1 MRKRVFITLAITFVF
16 INLLVSQGNYKIM
29 FYNVLN
35 YPIQEPANRIQYL
48 QTILDDY
55 RPDIFMICELNNEE
69 GADNILNIMKEI
81 NDDYER
87 ADFELNSSDNSIG
100 NSNNFQNLIFF
111 NSSKFTLEE
120 QFIIPSIY
128 RDFNHYR
135 LKSTTNT
142 EEIDSVFIEVLVGH
156 LKASSGETNEQ
167 LRLTMVNDLL
177 DYVNTMPSDSN
188 IVFGGDL
195 NVYTFNEPAFL
206 ELLDTSNNIVFADP
220 ANRLGNWHNN
230 SSFIDMFTQSTR
242 THSGLGGAS
251 GGFDDRFDFVLTS
264 SNMLTN
270 SDIYYVDNS
279 YEVYGNN
286 ANFNCYN
293 QSINSSNCDGDDYN
307 QIIRNALYNMS
318 DHLPV
323 TLELQLNETLNNKD
337 VSDDIGFQIM
347 GPNLIS
353 EQLNVK
359 ITTNQAQFLVIYN
372 TLGQVVTTLKIDQL
386 GVAIIDVSKLSSGI
400 YYLTSKTNLSS
411 ILKFIIE

>member
-16 INLLVSQGNYKIM
+16 INLLVSQGNYKLM

-195 NVYTFNEPAFL
+195 NVYTFNEPAFQ

-242 THSGLGGAS
+242 TQSGLGGAS
-251 GGFDDRFDFVLTS
+251 GGFDDRFDFILTS

>member
-1 MRKRVFITLAITFVF
+1 
-16 INLLVSQGNYKIM
+16 M

-195 NVYTFNEPAFL
+195 NVYTFNEPAFQ

-242 THSGLGGAS
+242 TQSGLGGAS

-386 GVAIIDVSKLSSGI
+386 GVVIIDVSKLSSGI

>member
-1 MRKRVFITLAITFVF
+1 
-16 INLLVSQGNYKIM
+16 M

-242 THSGLGGAS
+242 TQSGLGGAS
-251 GGFDDRFDFVLTS
+251 GGFDDRFDFILTS

>member
-16 INLLVSQGNYKIM
+16 INLLVSQGNYKLM

-242 THSGLGGAS
+242 TQSGLGGAS

>member
-1 MRKRVFITLAITFVF
+1 
-16 INLLVSQGNYKIM
+16 M

-69 GADNILNIMKEI
+69 GAYNILNIMKEI

-242 THSGLGGAS
+242 TQSGLGGAS

>member
-1 MRKRVFITLAITFVF
+1 
-16 INLLVSQGNYKIM
+16 M

-206 ELLDTSNNIVFADP
+206 ELLDTNNNIVFADP

-242 THSGLGGAS
+242 TQSGLGGAS

>member
-16 INLLVSQGNYKIM
+16 INLLVSQGNYKLM

-195 NVYTFNEPAFL
+195 NVYTFNEPAFQ

-242 THSGLGGAS
+242 TQSGLGGAS

-353 EQLNVK
+353 EQLHVK

>member
-16 INLLVSQGNYKIM
+16 INLLVSQGNYKLM

-100 NSNNFQNLIFF
+100 NSNNFQNLMFF
-111 NSSKFTLEE
+111 NSSKFILEE

-195 NVYTFNEPAFL
+195 NVYTFNEPAFQ

-242 THSGLGGAS
+242 TQSGLGGAS

>member
-1 MRKRVFITLAITFVF
+1 
-16 INLLVSQGNYKIM
+16 M

-111 NSSKFTLEE
+111 NSSKFTLEK

-195 NVYTFNEPAFL
+195 NVYTFNEPAFQ

-242 THSGLGGAS
+242 TQSGLGGAS

-293 QSINSSNCDGDDYN
+293 QSINSSNCDGDEYN

-353 EQLNVK
+353 EQLHVK

>member
-1 MRKRVFITLAITFVF
+1 
-16 INLLVSQGNYKIM
+16 M

-195 NVYTFNEPAFL
+195 NVYTFNEPAFQ

-242 THSGLGGAS
+242 TQSGLGGAS

>member
-16 INLLVSQGNYKIM
+16 INLLVSQGNYKLM

-195 NVYTFNEPAFL
+195 NVYTFNEPAFQ

-242 THSGLGGAS
+242 TQSGLGGAS

-293 QSINSSNCDGDDYN
+293 QSINSSNCDGDEYN

>member
-16 INLLVSQGNYKIM
+16 INLLVSQGNYKLM

-242 THSGLGGAS
+242 TQSGLGGAS

-293 QSINSSNCDGDDYN
+293 QSINSSNCDGDEYN

-353 EQLNVK
+353 EQLNVE

>member
-1 MRKRVFITLAITFVF
+1 
-16 INLLVSQGNYKIM
+16 M

-242 THSGLGGAS
+242 TQSGLGGAS

-353 EQLNVK
+353 EQLHVK

>member
-16 INLLVSQGNYKIM
+16 INLLVSQGNYKLM

-100 NSNNFQNLIFF
+100 NSNNFQNLMFF
-111 NSSKFTLEE
+111 NSSKFILEE

-195 NVYTFNEPAFL
+195 NVYTFNEPAFQ

-242 THSGLGGAS
+242 TQSGLGGAS
-251 GGFDDRFDFVLTS
+251 GGFDDRFDFILTS

-386 GVAIIDVSKLSSGI
+386 GVVIIDVSKLSSGI

>member
-16 INLLVSQGNYKIM
+16 INLLVSQGNYKLM

-206 ELLDTSNNIVFADP
+206 EILDTSNNIVFADP

-242 THSGLGGAS
+242 TQSGLGGAS

>member
-16 INLLVSQGNYKIM
+16 INLLVSQGNYKLM

-156 LKASSGETNEQ
+156 SKASSGETNEQ

-206 ELLDTSNNIVFADP
+206 ELLDTNNNIVFADP

-242 THSGLGGAS
+242 TQSGLGGAS

>member
-1 MRKRVFITLAITFVF
+1 
-16 INLLVSQGNYKIM
+16 M

-242 THSGLGGAS
+242 TQSGLGGAS

-359 ITTNQAQFLVIYN
+359 ITTNQGQFLVIYN

>member
-16 INLLVSQGNYKIM
+16 INLLVSQGNYKLM

-242 THSGLGGAS
+242 TQSGLGGAS

-293 QSINSSNCDGDDYN
+293 QSINSSNCDGDEYN

>member
-1 MRKRVFITLAITFVF
+1 M
-16 INLLVSQGNYKIM
+16 
-29 FYNVLN
+29 
-35 YPIQEPANRIQYL
+35 
-48 QTILDDY
+48 
-55 RPDIFMICELNNEE
+55 
-69 GADNILNIMKEI
+69 
-81 NDDYER
+81 
-87 ADFELNSSDNSIG
+87 
-100 NSNNFQNLIFF
+100 IFF

-242 THSGLGGAS
+242 TQSGLGGAS

-264 SNMLTN
+264 SNMLK
-270 SDIYYVDNS
+270 S
-279 YEVYGNN
+279 
-286 ANFNCYN
+286 
-293 QSINSSNCDGDDYN
+293 
-307 QIIRNALYNMS
+307 R
-318 DHLPV
+318 
-323 TLELQLNETLNNKD
+323 
-337 VSDDIGFQIM
+337 
-347 GPNLIS
+347 
-353 EQLNVK
+353 
-359 ITTNQAQFLVIYN
+359 
-372 TLGQVVTTLKIDQL
+372 
-386 GVAIIDVSKLSSGI
+386 
-400 YYLTSKTNLSS
+400 
-411 ILKFIIE
+411 

>member
-16 INLLVSQGNYKIM
+16 INLLVSQGNYKLM

-195 NVYTFNEPAFL
+195 NVYTFNEPAFQ

-242 THSGLGGAS
+242 TQSGLGGAS

-386 GVAIIDVSKLSSGI
+386 GVVIIDVSKLSSGI

>member
-16 INLLVSQGNYKIM
+16 INLLVSQGNYKLM

-206 ELLDTSNNIVFADP
+206 ELLDTNNNIVFADP

-242 THSGLGGAS
+242 TQSGLGGAS

>member
-16 INLLVSQGNYKIM
+16 INLLVSQGNYKLM

-195 NVYTFNEPAFL
+195 NVYTFNEPAFQ
-206 ELLDTSNNIVFADP
+206 ELIDTSNNIVFADP

-242 THSGLGGAS
+242 TQSGLGGAS

>member
-16 INLLVSQGNYKIM
+16 INLLVSQGNYKLM

-242 THSGLGGAS
+242 TQSGLGGAS

-386 GVAIIDVSKLSSGI
+386 GVVIIDVSKLSSGI

>member
-1 MRKRVFITLAITFVF
+1 
-16 INLLVSQGNYKIM
+16 M

-242 THSGLGGAS
+242 TQSGLGGAS

-293 QSINSSNCDGDDYN
+293 QSINSSNCDGDEYN

-353 EQLNVK
+353 EQLNVE

>member
-16 INLLVSQGNYKIM
+16 INLLVSQGNYKLM

-69 GADNILNIMKEI
+69 SADNILNIMKEI

-242 THSGLGGAS
+242 TQSGLGGAS

>member
-16 INLLVSQGNYKIM
+16 INLLVSQGNYKLM

-87 ADFELNSSDNSIG
+87 ADFEFNSSDNSIG

-242 THSGLGGAS
+242 TQSGLGGAS

>member
-16 INLLVSQGNYKIM
+16 INLLVSQGNYKLM

-195 NVYTFNEPAFL
+195 NVYTFNEPAFQ
-206 ELLDTSNNIVFADP
+206 ELIDTSNNIVFADP

-242 THSGLGGAS
+242 TQSGLGGAS

-293 QSINSSNCDGDDYN
+293 QSINSSNCDGDEYN

>member
-16 INLLVSQGNYKIM
+16 INLLVSQGNYKLM

-100 NSNNFQNLIFF
+100 NSNNFQNLMFF
-111 NSSKFTLEE
+111 NSSKFILEE

-195 NVYTFNEPAFL
+195 NVYTFNEPAFQ

-242 THSGLGGAS
+242 TQSGLGGAS

-386 GVAIIDVSKLSSGI
+386 GVVIIDVSKLSSGI

>member
-16 INLLVSQGNYKIM
+16 INLLVSQGNYKLM

-195 NVYTFNEPAFL
+195 NVYTFNEPAFQ

-242 THSGLGGAS
+242 TQSGLGGAS

>member
-16 INLLVSQGNYKIM
+16 INLLVSQGNYKLM

-142 EEIDSVFIEVLVGH
+142 EEIDSVFIEVLVRH

-242 THSGLGGAS
+242 TQSGLGGAS

>member
-1 MRKRVFITLAITFVF
+1 
-16 INLLVSQGNYKIM
+16 LLVSQGNYKLM

-206 ELLDTSNNIVFADP
+206 ELLDTNNNIVFADP

-242 THSGLGGAS
+242 TQSGLGGAS

>member
-16 INLLVSQGNYKIM
+16 INLLVSQGNYKLM

-242 THSGLGGAS
+242 TQSGLGGAS

-347 GPNLIS
+347 N
-353 EQLNVK
+353 N
-359 ITTNQAQFLVIYN
+359 
-372 TLGQVVTTLKIDQL
+372 
-386 GVAIIDVSKLSSGI
+386 
-400 YYLTSKTNLSS
+400 
-411 ILKFIIE
+411 

>member
-16 INLLVSQGNYKIM
+16 INLLVSQGNYKLM

-100 NSNNFQNLIFF
+100 NSNNFQNLMFF
-111 NSSKFTLEE
+111 NSSKFILEE

-195 NVYTFNEPAFL
+195 NVYTFNEPAFQ

-242 THSGLGGAS
+242 TQSGLGGAS
-251 GGFDDRFDFVLTS
+251 GGFDDRFDFILTS

-353 EQLNVK
+353 EQLHVK

-386 GVAIIDVSKLSSGI
+386 GVVIIDVSKLSSGI

>member
-1 MRKRVFITLAITFVF
+1 MF
-16 INLLVSQGNYKIM
+16 SQDNYKLM

-48 QTILDDY
+48 QIILDDY

-81 NDDYER
+81 NGDYER
-87 ADFELNSSDNSIG
+87 ADFELNSSDNAIG

-135 LKSTTNT
+135 LKSKTNT
-142 EEIDSVFIEVLVGH
+142 EEINSIFIEVLVGH

-177 DYVNTMPSDSN
+177 DYVHVMPSDSN
-188 IVFGGDL
+188 IVFGVDL
-195 NVYTFNEPAFL
+195 NVYTFNEPAFQ
-206 ELLDTSNNIVFADP
+206 ELIDTSNNIVFADP

-230 SSFIDMFTQSTR
+230 ASFIDMFTQSTR
-242 THSGLGGAS
+242 TQSGLGGAS

-270 SDIYYVDNS
+270 SDVYYVDNS
-279 YEVYGNN
+279 YQVYGNN
-286 ANFNCYN
+286 ANLNCYN
-293 QSINSSNCDGDDYN
+293 QSINSSNCNGNDYN
-307 QIIRNALYNMS
+307 QIVRNALYNMS

-323 TLELQLNETLNNKD
+323 TLELQLNETLKTND
-337 VSDDIGFQIM
+337 VSNDIGFQII
-347 GPNLIS
+347 GPNIIS
-353 EQLNVK
+353 EQLHIK
-359 ITTNQAQFLVIYN
+359 TTVNQGRFFVIYN
-372 TLGQVVTTLKIDQL
+372 TLGQVVKTIKTNHKGALN
-386 GVAIIDVSKLSSGI
+386 IDVSKLPSGI
-400 YYLTSKTNLSS
+400 YYLTSKINLAT

>member
-16 INLLVSQGNYKIM
+16 INLLVSQRNYKLM

-195 NVYTFNEPAFL
+195 NVYTFNEPAFQ

-242 THSGLGGAS
+242 TQSGLGGAS

>member
-16 INLLVSQGNYKIM
+16 INLLVSQGNYKLM

-55 RPDIFMICELNNEE
+55 RPDIFMICELNSEE

-81 NDDYER
+81 NGDYES
-87 ADFELNSSDNSIG
+87 ADFELNSSDNTIG
-100 NSNNFQNLIFF
+100 NSNELQNMMFF

-242 THSGLGGAS
+242 TQSGLGGAS

-353 EQLNVK
+353 EQLHVK

>member
-1 MRKRVFITLAITFVF
+1 
-16 INLLVSQGNYKIM
+16 
-29 FYNVLN
+29 
-35 YPIQEPANRIQYL
+35 
-48 QTILDDY
+48 
-55 RPDIFMICELNNEE
+55 
-69 GADNILNIMKEI
+69 
-81 NDDYER
+81 
-87 ADFELNSSDNSIG
+87 
-100 NSNNFQNLIFF
+100 
-111 NSSKFTLEE
+111 
-120 QFIIPSIY
+120 
-128 RDFNHYR
+128 
-135 LKSTTNT
+135 
-142 EEIDSVFIEVLVGH
+142 
-156 LKASSGETNEQ
+156 
-167 LRLTMVNDLL
+167 
-177 DYVNTMPSDSN
+177 
-188 IVFGGDL
+188 
-195 NVYTFNEPAFL
+195 
-206 ELLDTSNNIVFADP
+206 
-220 ANRLGNWHNN
+220 
-230 SSFIDMFTQSTR
+230 MFTQSTR
-242 THSGLGGAS
+242 TQSGLGGAS

-293 QSINSSNCDGDDYN
+293 QSINSSNCDGDEYN

>member
-16 INLLVSQGNYKIM
+16 INLLVSQGNYKLM

-69 GADNILNIMKEI
+69 GAYNILNIMKEI

-242 THSGLGGAS
+242 TQSGLGGAS